1 MSVQQFGDIQLQNLR
16 QQGGMTESESSENVN
31 DEFAFYSEIV
41 DSVRLPNTQ
50 NSADVNQ

>member
-41 DSVRLPNTQ
+41 DSVRPQNTQ
-50 NSADVNQ
+50 NSADVSQ